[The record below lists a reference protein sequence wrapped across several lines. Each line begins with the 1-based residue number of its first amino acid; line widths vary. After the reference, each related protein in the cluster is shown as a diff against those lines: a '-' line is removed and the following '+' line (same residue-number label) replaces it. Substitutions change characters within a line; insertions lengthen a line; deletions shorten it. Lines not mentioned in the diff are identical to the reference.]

1 MGKTLGRSGSL
12 IIGDGWKKVYGK
24 VSGRANVDG
33 TQALKKKLAHQ
44 ERGHAPLGAC
54 EGLGWRRK
62 K

>member
-33 TQALKKKLAHQ
+33 TQALKKNWLT
-44 ERGHAPLGAC
+44 
-54 EGLGWRRK
+54 K
-62 K
+62 KVVMHH